1 MRLHDVSN
9 VGSNVGSKR
18 LSQYGV
24 NVVTNVGGAGCQLYD
39 ALNSPT
45 LEANI
50 KVRLHD
56 ASNVGSNV
64 GSEHLGQYGA
74 NAGANVVG
82 AGCRLHDASNSPIL
96 EANIRQ

>member
-1 MRLHDVSN
+1 M
-9 VGSNVGSKR
+9 SKKKK
-18 LSQYGV
+18 L
-24 NVVTNVGGAGCQLYD
+24 
-39 ALNSPT
+39 
-45 LEANI
+45 

-64 GSEHLGQYGA
+64 GSKCLGQYGA
-74 NAGANVVG
+74 NAGANVDG